1 MKNIMRTTLRTTL
14 KNSTLT
20 AGLSRGRVCWM
31 EYVISKATR
40 LAKDSFGKWKPQG
53 KDEALVWL
61 MDYYNKT
68 AGEGRRY
75 QNVKFKIT
83 IYHSK
88 EECLGQGEGSLQMSY
103 QGV

>member
-1 MKNIMRTTLRTTL
+1 MKFQNLMLHSPKSWKTFQIIL
-14 KNSTLT
+14 KVL
-20 AGLSRGRVCWM
+20 
-31 EYVISKATR
+31 R
-40 LAKDSFGKWKPQG
+40 LAKNPSGTWVATG